1 MYKIPEVGKNV
12 GMENNQMEN
21 MKSICDHR
29 EDLPDIREI
38 EIDCSLSPVERTAAF
53 MSQVKE
59 TNRFRVGNTVVEM
72 GWANTDA
79 TLQSALHSVL
89 KARC

>member
-1 MYKIPEVGKNV
+1 MNKVPKVGKND
-12 GMENNQMEN
+12 GKEKYHMENI
-21 MKSICDHR
+21 KSICDHR

-38 EIDCSLSPVERTAAF
+38 EIDSSLSPVERTAVF

-59 TNRFRVGNTVVEM
+59 TNLFRVGDTVVEL
-72 GWANTDA
+72 GWANTNA